1 MTIADRAS
9 LYRHDLQGI
18 ARSIR
23 RPTEEDSQHY
33 WIDEEPYERISHFT
47 SDGVPKDALK
57 FWYKSQGLQA
67 YQRLL
72 VERIGDNEYTQVTV
86 DDAAKLRSQAWNAP
100 EDALNAAADWGTKAH
115 GVLQKAIEAQLGGKV
130 LYDAG
135 DTYNPV
141 LWAFQEFT
149 EQQQIEWLATET
161 IVWEPPPDPESDSQ
175 WGLLGAEHC
184 KVAGSID
191 AIGRFKNTGKLCVVD
206 WKTSTAK
213 TFNAFGTKAETQ
225 YESHA
230 FQVGAYAYYLDQVT
244 SESTWVDTAYVVY
257 FPREKPSAKKPPFH
271 VRKIENLERSWDG
284 FETAYKMTKH
294 LEKTHWE

>member
-1 MTIADRAS
+1 MTIADRTS
-9 LYRHDLQGI
+9 LYRHDLQHI

-23 RPTEEDSQHY
+23 PPTEEDSQYY
-33 WIDEEPYERISHFT
+33 WIDEQPYERISHFT

-57 FWYKSQGLQA
+57 FWFKSQALQA

-72 VERIGDNEYTQVTV
+72 VERIGENEYTQVTV
-86 DDAAKLRSQAWNAP
+86 ADAAKLRSQAWNAP
-100 EDALNAAADWGTKAH
+100 EDARDSAANWGTGAH
-115 GVLQKAIEAQLGGKV
+115 AVLQKAIEAQLDGEV

-135 DTYNPV
+135 ETYNHV

-149 EQQQIEWLATET
+149 ENKQIEWLATET
-161 IVWEPPPDPESDSQ
+161 IVWEPPPEGDSQ

-191 AIGRFKNTGKLCVVD
+191 AIGRFKDSGKLCVVD
-206 WKTSTAK
+206 WKTCTPS
-213 TFNAFGTKAETQ
+213 TFNKFGTKSETQ
-225 YESHA
+225 YESYA

-244 SESTWVDTAYVVY
+244 PESTWVDTAYVVY
-257 FPREKPSAKKPPFH
+257 FPREKPSAKKPPFY

>member
-23 RPTEEDSQHY
+23 RPTEENSKFY

-47 SDGVPKDALK
+47 NDGVPKDALK
-57 FWYKSQGLQA
+57 YWYKSQGLKA
-67 YQRLL
+67 FQRLL

-86 DDAAKLRSQAWNAP
+86 KDAGKLRSQAWTAP
-100 EDALNAAADWGTKAH
+100 EEARDSAADWGTEAH
-115 GVLQKAIEAQLGGKV
+115 GVIQKAIEAQLDGEV

-135 DTYNPV
+135 DTYNHV

-149 EQQQIEWLATET
+149 EQKQIEWLATET
-161 IVWEPPPDPESDSQ
+161 IVWEPPPDPDSDSQ

-191 AIGRFKNTGKLCVVD
+191 AIGQVKNTHKLCVVD
-206 WKTSTAK
+206 WKTCTLD
-213 TFNAFGTKAETQ
+213 TFKRFGTKDETQ

-230 FQVGAYAYYLDQVT
+230 FQVGAYSYYLDQVT
-244 SESTWVDTAYVVY
+244 PENQWVDTAYVVY
-257 FPREKPSAKKPPFH
+257 FPRTAPPKGTQPFY
-271 VRKIENLERSWDG
+271 VRKIDNFERSWDG

>member
-1 MTIADRAS
+1 MTIANSTS
-9 LYRHDLQGI
+9 LYRHDLQRI

-23 RPTEEDSQHY
+23 RPTEEDSQYY
-33 WIDEEPYERISHFT
+33 WIDEEKYERISHFT

-57 FWYKSQGLQA
+57 YWYKSQGLKA
-67 YQRLL
+67 FQRLL
-72 VERIGDNEYTQVTV
+72 VERIGENDSTEITV

-100 EDALNAAADWGTKAH
+100 EEARDSAADWGTEAH
-115 GVLQKAIEAQLGGKV
+115 KVIQKAIEAQLDGEV

-135 DTYNPV
+135 DTYNHV

-149 EQQQIEWLATET
+149 EQKQIEWLATEAV
-161 IVWEPPPDPESDSQ
+161 VWEPPPEGESQ
-175 WGLLGAEHC
+175 WGLLGREHC

-191 AIGRFKNTGKLCVVD
+191 AIGRVKNTDKLCVVD
-206 WKTSTAK
+206 WKTCTLD
-213 TFNAFGTKAETQ
+213 TFKKFGTPYETQ

-230 FQVGAYAYYLDQVT
+230 FQVGAYSYYLDQVT
-244 SESTWVDTAYVVY
+244 PENQSVEIAYVVY
-257 FPREKPSAKKPPFH
+257 FPRTAPPKGKQPFH
-271 VRKIENLERSWDG
+271 VRKIDNFERSWDG

>member
-1 MTIADRAS
+1 MTITHSTS
-9 LYRHDLQGI
+9 LYRPDLQKI

-23 RPTEEDSQHY
+23 RPTEKDSQYY
-33 WIDEEPYERISHFT
+33 WIDEEPYERISHFS
-47 SDGVPKDALK
+47 SDGVPKNALMY
-57 FWYKSQGLQA
+57 WYKSQALQA

-72 VERIGDNEYTQVTV
+72 VERIGENEYTQVTAE
-86 DDAAKLRSQAWNAP
+86 DAAELRSQAWKAP
-100 EDALNAAADWGTKAH
+100 EEARDAAADWGTGAH
-115 GVLQKAIEAQLGGKV
+115 SVIQKAIEAQLDGEM

-135 DTYNPV
+135 ETYNHV

-149 EQQQIEWLATET
+149 EQKQIEWLATET
-161 IVWEPPPDPESDSQ
+161 IVWEPPPKGASQ
-175 WGLLGAEHC
+175 RGLLGAEHC
-184 KVAGSID
+184 KIAGSID
-191 AIGRFKNTGKLCVVD
+191 AIGRFKDTGKLCIVD
-206 WKTSTAK
+206 WKTSTTK
-213 TFNAFGTKAETQ
+213 TFNAFGTKSETQ

-271 VRKIENLERSWDG
+271 VRTIENLERSWDG

-294 LEKTHWE
+294 LAKTHWE